1 MSKQGKKLLLHLSI
15 AVLGI
20 FLVIHYWTTIAS
32 WIGDIYKAILP
43 CLIGAVIAYLINIL
57 MRFYERHYFSKK
69 NPPFAQKTRTGVC
82 LALAILTIL
91 CVIAGIIVLI
101 VPQLISCVKLIVQ
114 QAPKGVE
121 ALLKNDKIVQYL
133 PESVY
138 DWLANWREKL
148 TDQAFWSDIVTK
160 ATAILKNGIGS
171 AGGKITSALSSTA
184 STIGS
189 VIIGIVFAVYY
200 LACRS
205 QIHRYIHRLA
215 DNYLSSR
222 IRDRLFHYA
231 GIFNDCFHKYIVAQC
246 LEALILGSLCLCG
259 MLILRL
265 PYAPMISAL
274 VSLMALV
281 PIVGATISAVIGT
294 VMILAVS
301 PVQALIFFA
310 MLMVIQVI
318 EGNLIFP
325 KVVGKSVGA
334 PGLIVFGAVTV
345 GGSLFGI
352 AGMMVSVPAATAVF
366 NELRADLKKRET
378 ADKKEA
384 ESQTDE
390 TSELAK

>member
-1 MSKQGKKLLLHLSI
+1 MTKQGKKLLLYLSL
-15 AVLGI
+15 AVIGI
-20 FLVIHYWTTIAS
+20 FLVIHYWATFAS

-43 CLIGAVIAYLINIL
+43 CLVGAVIAYLINIL
-57 MRFYERHYFSKK
+57 MRFYERHYFAKK
-69 NPPFAQKTRTGVC
+69 NPPFAQKSRTGVC
-82 LALAILTIL
+82 LTFAILTLL
-91 CVIAGIIVLI
+91 CVIVGIIVLI

-148 TDQAFWSDIVTK
+148 TDQAFWSDIVAK
-160 ATAILKNGIGS
+160 ATSILKAGIGT
-171 AGGKITSALSSTA
+171 AGGKISSALSSTA
-184 STIGS
+184 STIGA
-189 VIIGIVFAVYY
+189 VVIGIVFAVYY
-200 LACRS
+200 LACRAS
-205 QIHRYIHRLA
+205 ILRNINRLA
-215 DNYLSSR
+215 NNYLR
-222 IRDRLFHYA
+222 PTIREKLFHYA
-231 GIFNDCFHKYIVAQC
+231 AVFNDCFHKYIVAQC
-246 LEALILGSLCLCG
+246 LEALILGSLCLVG

-274 VSLMALV
+274 VCLMALV

-301 PVQALIFFA
+301 PVQAVIFFA
-310 MLMVIQVI
+310 MLMVVQVI

-334 PGLIVFGAVTV
+334 PGLIVFAAVTV

-366 NELRADLKKRET
+366 NELRADMKKRE
-378 ADKKEA
+378 EA
-384 ESQTDE
+384 KAAVKQAE
-390 TSELAK
+390 

>member
-1 MSKQGKKLLLHLSI
+1 MTRQGKKLIFTLSL
-15 AVLGI
+15 AVIGI
-20 FLVIHYWTTIAS
+20 FLVIHYWATIAS

-57 MRFYERHYFSKK
+57 MRFYERHYFTKK

-82 LALAILTIL
+82 LTLAILTIL
-91 CVIAGIIVLI
+91 CVIVGIIVLI
-101 VPQLISCVKLIVQ
+101 VPQLIDCVKLIVQ

-133 PESVY
+133 PASVV
-138 DWLANWREKL
+138 DWLSNWREKL
-148 TDQAFWSDIVTK
+148 TDQAFWSEIVKK
-160 ATAILKNGIGS
+160 ATAILKTGVGT

-184 STIGS
+184 STLGAI
-189 VIIGIVFAVYY
+189 IIGIVFSVYY
-200 LACRS
+200 LACRG
-205 QIHRYIHRLA
+205 QIHRNVNRMA
-215 DNYLSSR
+215 NAYLR
-222 IRDRLFHYA
+222 PTVKEKLFHYA
-231 GIFNDCFHKYIVAQC
+231 AVFNDCFHKYIVAQC
-246 LEALILGSLCLCG
+246 LEALILGSLCLFG

-274 VSLMALV
+274 VCLMALI

-301 PVQALIFFA
+301 PIQAVIFFA
-310 MLMVIQVI
+310 MLMTIQVI

-334 PGLIVFGAVTV
+334 PGLIVFAAVTV

-352 AGMMVSVPAATAVF
+352 VGMMVSVPAATAVF
-366 NELRADLKKRET
+366 NELRGDMKKRET
-378 ADKKEA
+378 EKAEA
-384 ESQTDE
+384 KQ
-390 TSELAK
+390 AKAVEE

>member
-1 MSKQGKKLLLHLSI
+1 MTRQGKKLLLSI
-15 AVLGI
+15 SLAVIGI
-20 FLVIHYWTTIAS
+20 FLVIHYWATIAS
-32 WIGDIYKAILP
+32 WIGDIYKALLP

-57 MRFYERHYFSKK
+57 MRFYERHYFAKK
-69 NPPFAQKTRTGVC
+69 NPPFAQKSRTAVC
-82 LALAILTIL
+82 LVLAILTIL

-101 VPQLISCVKLIVQ
+101 VPQLIDCVKLIVQ

-148 TDQAFWSDIVTK
+148 TDQAFWSEIVTK
-160 ATAILKNGIGS
+160 ATAILKTGIGT

-184 STIGS
+184 STLGA
-189 VIIGIVFAVYY
+189 VVIGIVFSIYY
-200 LACRS
+200 LACRG
-205 QIHRYIHRLA
+205 QIQRNVQRLA
-215 DNYLSSR
+215 NSYLR
-222 IRDRLFHYA
+222 PTVKEKVFHYA
-231 GIFNDCFHKYIVAQC
+231 AVFNSCFHKYIVAQC

-274 VSLMALV
+274 VCLMALI
-281 PIVGATISAVIGT
+281 PIVGATISAVVGT

-301 PVQALIFFA
+301 PWQALIFFA
-310 MLMVIQVI
+310 MLMVVQVI

-334 PGLIVFGAVTV
+334 PGLIVFAAVTV

-352 AGMMVSVPAATAVF
+352 LGMMVSVPAATAVF
-366 NELRADLKKRET
+366 NELRADMKQRE
-378 ADKKEA
+378 AA
-384 ESQTDE
+384 AVAAAAP
-390 TSELAK
+390 SEE

>member
-1 MSKQGKKLLLHLSI
+1 MTKRGRKLLLQLSI
-15 AVLGI
+15 AVIGV
-20 FLVIHYWTTIAS
+20 FLIIHYWATIAT
-32 WIGDIYKAILP
+32 WISDIYKAVLP

-69 NPPFAQKTRTGVC
+69 NPPFAQKSRTAVC
-82 LALAILTIL
+82 LIFAILTIL
-91 CVIAGIIVLI
+91 CVIVGIIVLI

-148 TDQAFWSDIVTK
+148 TDQAFWSDFVAK
-160 ATAILKNGIGS
+160 ATAFLKTGFGATGS
-171 AGGKITSALSSTA
+171 KITTALTSTA
-184 STIGS
+184 STIGA
-189 VIIGIVFAVYY
+189 VIIGFVFAVYY

-205 QIHRYIHRLA
+205 SIQRNINRLA
-215 DNYLSSR
+215 ANYLKPNFR
-222 IRDRLFHYA
+222 EKLFHYA
-231 GIFNDCFHKYIVAQC
+231 SVFNDCFHKYIVAQC
-246 LEALILGSLCLCG
+246 LEALILGSLCLVG

-274 VSLMALV
+274 VCLLALV

-301 PVQALIFFA
+301 PIQAVIFFA

-334 PGLIVFGAVTV
+334 PGLIVFAAVTL
-345 GGSLFGI
+345 GGSIFGI
-352 AGMMVSVPAATAVF
+352 AGMMVSVPAATAVY
-366 NELRADLKKRET
+366 NELRADMTKREQQNI
-378 ADKKEA
+378 AAQSDDVPDP
-384 ESQTDE
+384 ES
-390 TSELAK
+390 

>member
-1 MSKQGKKLLLHLSI
+1 MTRQGKKLLLSI
-15 AVLGI
+15 SLAVIGI
-20 FLVIHYWTTIAS
+20 VLVIHYWATIAS
-32 WIGDIYKAILP
+32 WIGDIYKALLP

-57 MRFYERHYFSKK
+57 MRFYERHYFAKK
-69 NPPFAQKTRTGVC
+69 NPPFAQKSRTAVC
-82 LALAILTIL
+82 LVLAILTIL

-101 VPQLISCVKLIVQ
+101 VPQLIDCVKLIVQ

-148 TDQAFWSDIVTK
+148 TDQAFWSEIVTK
-160 ATAILKNGIGS
+160 ATAILKTGIGT

-184 STIGS
+184 STLGA
-189 VIIGIVFAVYY
+189 VVIGIVFSIYY
-200 LACRS
+200 LACRG
-205 QIHRYIHRLA
+205 QIQRNVQRLA
-215 DNYLSSR
+215 NSYLR
-222 IRDRLFHYA
+222 PTVKEKVFHYA
-231 GIFNDCFHKYIVAQC
+231 AVFNSCFHKYIVAQC

-274 VSLMALV
+274 VCLMALI
-281 PIVGATISAVIGT
+281 PIVGATISAVVGT

-301 PVQALIFFA
+301 PWQALIFFA
-310 MLMVIQVI
+310 MLMVVQVI

-334 PGLIVFGAVTV
+334 PGLIVFAAVTV

-352 AGMMVSVPAATAVF
+352 LGMMVSVPAATAVF
-366 NELRADLKKRET
+366 NELRADMKQRE
-378 ADKKEA
+378 AAAVAAAAPPE
-384 ESQTDE
+384 E
-390 TSELAK
+390 

>member
-1 MSKQGKKLLLHLSI
+1 MTKQGKKLLFCLSL
-15 AVLGI
+15 AVIGI
-20 FLVIHYWTTIAS
+20 FLFIHYWATIAS
-32 WIGDIYKAILP
+32 WIGDIYKAVLP

-57 MRFYERHYFSKK
+57 MRFYERHYFTKK
-69 NPPFAQKTRTGVC
+69 NPPFAQKSRTAVC
-82 LALAILTIL
+82 LTLAILTIL

-101 VPQLISCVKLIVQ
+101 VPQLIDCVKLIVQ

-121 ALLKNDKIVQYL
+121 ALLKNDTIVKFL
-133 PESVY
+133 PASVV
-138 DWLANWREKL
+138 DWLTNWREKL
-148 TDQAFWSDIVTK
+148 TDQAFWSDIVAK
-160 ATAILKNGIGS
+160 ATAILKSGIGS

-184 STIGS
+184 STIGAI
-189 VIIGIVFAVYY
+189 VIGIVFSIYY
-200 LACRS
+200 LACRG
-205 QIHRYIHRLA
+205 QIQRNVHRLA
-215 DNYLSSR
+215 NNYLRPSVKEKV
-222 IRDRLFHYA
+222 FHYA
-231 GIFNDCFHKYIVAQC
+231 SVFNNCFHKYIVAQC
-246 LEALILGSLCLCG
+246 LEALILGSLCMVG

-274 VSLMALV
+274 VCLMALI

-310 MLMVIQVI
+310 MLMAVQVI

-334 PGLIVFGAVTV
+334 PGLIVFAAVTV

-366 NELRADLKKRET
+366 NEVRADMKKRE
-378 ADKKEA
+378 AAREPA
-384 ESQTDE
+384 PQEE
-390 TSELAK
+390 